1 MSSKP
6 WPSGSSVAIRAALAG
21 KPEAQG
27 SDPDVTARPGI
38 LNDAR
43 LGVSDVQAPVCSAVN
58 SGSQTR
64 QTVPN
69 CSCSSEI
76 I

>member
-1 MSSKP
+1 M
-6 WPSGSSVAIRAALAG
+6 ARRASLAG
-21 KPEAQG
+21 KPEAQR

-58 SGSQTR
+58 SES
-64 QTVPN
+64 
-69 CSCSSEI
+69 
-76 I
+76 